1 MNDSCHTL
9 KDIKK
14 HRLADRGSPIER
26 PATVSEDSLIKTA
39 YLSPG
44 RMLPLVIRPA
54 VKGVN
59 LISWAKSHREFLE
72 IQILKHGAILFR
84 NFDVRGVTDLRRF
97 VKAVSEELMPYRE
110 RSSPRHEVGENVYTS
125 TDYPQE
131 QTIFP
136 HNEHSYALEVPLRL
150 YFFCVTPAEQ
160 GGETPIAD
168 TRKVLER
175 IDPRIRE
182 RFAQKNYMYVR
193 NFGDGFGVPWQV
205 AFQTTDRIAVEEYCR
220 LNAIDFEWKDGDR
233 LRTRQVRPALAKHPR
248 TGEAVWFNHATFFH
262 VSTLD
267 PSISEALIDEFT
279 EEGLPHNTYY
289 GDGSPIEPAV
299 LAELREAYRQEMVS
313 FPWQASDIILLDNL
327 LVSHARNSYC
337 GVREILFAMSDPF
350 VRTDF

>member
-1 MNDSCHTL
+1 
-9 KDIKK
+9 
-14 HRLADRGSPIER
+14 
-26 PATVSEDSLIKTA
+26 
-39 YLSPG
+39 
-44 RMLPLVIRPA
+44 
-54 VKGVN
+54 
-59 LISWAKSHREFLE
+59 
-72 IQILKHGAILFR
+72 
-84 NFDVRGVTDLRRF
+84 
-97 VKAVSEELMPYRE
+97 MPYRE

-175 IDPRIRE
+175 IDPCIRE
-182 RFAQKNYMYVR
+182 RFARKNYMYVR

-205 AFQTTDRIAVEEYCR
+205 AFQTTDRIAVEGYCR
-220 LNAIDFEWKDGDR
+220 LNKIDFEWKDGDR

-267 PSISEALIDEFT
+267 PSISEALLYEFA
-279 EEGLPHNTYY
+279 EEDLPHNTYY
-289 GDGSPIEPAV
+289 GDGSPIDPAV
-299 LAELREAYRQEMVS
+299 LAELREAYLQEMVS
-313 FPWQASDIILLDNL
+313 FAWQASDIILIDNL
-327 LVSHARNSYC
+327 LVSHARNPYR
-337 GVREILFAMSDPF
+337 GAREILFAMSDPF
-350 VRTDF
+350 VRTDL